1 MKSSRLLSCIG
12 LFINLLVVGARLLTM
27 LNKRD
32 RWILRASAVWSAYVW
47 GVLTKNMIRDREH
60 DTKFRLVHI
69 GLALVSFTFAAA
81 TWKAAGRRV

>member
-1 MKSSRLLSCIG
+1 
-12 LFINLLVVGARLLTM
+12 
-27 LNKRD
+27 
-32 RWILRASAVWSAYVW
+32 
-47 GVLTKNMIRDREH
+47 MIRDREH